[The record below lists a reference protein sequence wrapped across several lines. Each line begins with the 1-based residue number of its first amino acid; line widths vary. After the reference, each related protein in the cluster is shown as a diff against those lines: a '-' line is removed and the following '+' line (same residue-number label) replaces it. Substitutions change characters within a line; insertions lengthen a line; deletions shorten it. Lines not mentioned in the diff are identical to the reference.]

1 MPSESSTKPAPFM
14 FSVDVD
20 MFPSSSAQMNK
31 IPTLALAR
39 QDGIQPSLEAENL
52 DQEDFQTTPAYTL
65 YISPFDRYP
74 LLRSQS
80 STFNLASS
88 SFMHT
93 SSATSD
99 LHPSPTLAASLSS
112 ASSSAVPDL
121 KPLRLAVLGKQLD
134 PSKQLCRYEC
144 GDGKCRDDKC
154 EDLHLSRLE
163 GMIASGLLELTDEE
177 TADFLFSAL
186 PPSWLSAFQVHSPD
200 RIREALQEVQ
210 HQASNDLTDKVA
222 RALSLIGSFP
232 PSAYS

>member
-1 MPSESSTKPAPFM
+1 MVVCCIIVNDSTFA
-14 FSVDVD
+14 VL
-20 MFPSSSAQMNK
+20 QMNK

-52 DQEDFQTTPAYTL
+52 NQEDFQTTPAYTL

-163 GMIASGLLELTDEE
+163 GMIASGLLELTGAWCVQCNALEL
-177 TADFLFSAL
+177 TYFGIRFVYLIFIFS
-186 PPSWLSAFQVHSPD
+186 F
-200 RIREALQEVQ
+200 
-210 HQASNDLTDKVA
+210 
-222 RALSLIGSFP
+222 
-232 PSAYS
+232 Y